1 MSGARIPAVGV
12 EEEFHILDLVT
23 RQLVPRAGEILERL
37 PAGPFAPELLKS
49 VVETNSAPTRDLTAL
64 RADLVDLRH
73 RLVTAAEPL
82 GLGPAAAGTVPIV
95 DPAILEINSDPRYL
109 QMTEEYQILA
119 REQVICG
126 AHVHVD
132 IPDREIAV
140 AVLTRV
146 APWLPLLLA
155 VSASSPFW
163 VGGDTGY
170 ASMRTMV
177 WQRWPT
183 AGVAGT
189 FRTAVEYEQL
199 VADLVKSGVIS
210 DPGMVYFDVR
220 PSAHLPTLELR
231 VCDACPDVD
240 TVVLIAGLF
249 RSLVSHAVEAVETG
263 APFSPP
269 RAELL
274 RAATWRAARS
284 GLEGDLI
291 ELSGA
296 GAGPVPAEDLLAQ
309 LVAQI
314 RPQLEAAG
322 DWELVGDL
330 AERAVD
336 LGSAA
341 AEARRVFRRRGLL
354 TDVADLVLART
365 RQVEPAPRSAA
376 ASATSGVVAGLTAA
390 SLASAGPGAQR
401 AGSAVPA
408 SVVPAPAGGTGGDAG
423 AGRVRTAGGPAP
435 EGSSGFARADR
446 VAPTLLAGY
455 LGHPGSRLG
464 GLDEALDSRGLV
476 RSPYRGVL
484 RALERLGPEALA
496 ARSADL
502 VAEQEARRMAFRVTG
517 EAEGRPLPFDLV
529 PRIVDAA
536 EWDRVSA
543 GLVQRVRALEAFLH
557 DIYTDRFALGDGIV
571 PDWAVT
577 ASPGVRHWGHA
588 VPAGAIRATVSG
600 IDLVRDGDGRWLVL
614 EDNLRVP
621 SGAAYSV
628 AIRRLIRATVP
639 ELSAPSGI
647 LGLEGVPA
655 LLRSAL
661 VAAAPPA
668 AGGRRPAASGHD
680 GHAAGRDEPA
690 LAVLTGGPE
699 DSAYFEHAFLAERMR
714 IPLVEPGQLIV
725 EDELVSHLVPG
736 GGRRRVD
743 VLYRRIDEDDLFAAA
758 GADGAPLGPALAGAL
773 AAGTLSLANAPG
785 NGVADD
791 KVVYAYVP
799 RMITYYLGEQPLLDD
814 VPTYLCGDPEHLDHV
829 LRHLDE
835 LVVKPVDGYGG
846 AGVLIGPAAEPY
858 ELTAAR
864 ERLLAD
870 PQRWVAQEL
879 VALSTHPTWSG
890 VDSAGDGGEAG
901 STGHPSGHGHPSGTG
916 HPIGNGHRTG
926 NGHGSGNGAVAGS
939 APAAGRDSTGDG
951 HRSGGS
957 AQRLEPRAVDLR
969 AFVYQGEQTVVAP
982 AALSR
987 MAPAGSLVVNS
998 SRGGGC
1004 KDTWVLRV

>member
-12 EEEFHILDLVT
+12 EEEFHILDLAT

-37 PAGPFAPELLKS
+37 PAGPFAPELLNS
-49 VVETNSAPTRDLTAL
+49 VVETNSSPTRDLAAL
-64 RADLVDLRH
+64 RADLVDLRL
-73 RLVTAAEPL
+73 RLAAAAEPL

-95 DPAILEINSDPRYL
+95 DPGILEINSDPRYR

-132 IPDREIAV
+132 VPDREAAV
-140 AVLTRV
+140 AVIARV
-146 APWLPLLLA
+146 APWLPVLLA
-155 VSASSPFW
+155 LSASSPFW
-163 VGGDTGY
+163 LGADTGY

-177 WQRWPT
+177 WERWPT

-189 FRTAVEYEQL
+189 FQTAGEYEDL

-220 PSAHLPTLELR
+220 PSAHLPTVELR

-249 RSLVSHAVEAVETG
+249 RGLVSNAVEAIETG
-263 APFSPP
+263 APLRPP
-269 RAELL
+269 RPELL
-274 RAATWRAARS
+274 RAGMWRAARS

-291 ELSGA
+291 ELSDS
-296 GAGPVPAEDLLAQ
+296 GAGPVPAEDLLAR
-309 LVAQI
+309 LLAEI
-314 RPQLEAAG
+314 RPQLTAAG
-322 DWELVGDL
+322 DWELVGRL

-336 LGSAA
+336 RGSAA
-341 AEARRVFRRRGLL
+341 AAARRAFHRRGLL

-365 RQVEPAPRSAA
+365 REAEP
-376 ASATSGVVAGLTAA
+376 
-390 SLASAGPGAQR
+390 
-401 AGSAVPA
+401 VPA
-408 SVVPAPAGGTGGDAG
+408 AG
-423 AGRVRTAGGPAP
+423 AGATGTRSAPGGLSVSEIALAVA
-435 EGSSGFARADR
+435 SSAENALGRAER

-455 LGHPGSRLG
+455 LAHPDFLSA
-464 GLDEALDSRGLV
+464 GLDEAVDAKGPV

-484 RALERLGPEALA
+484 RALERLGPDGLTTRCAT
-496 ARSADL
+496 L
-502 VAEQEARRMAFRVTG
+502 VAEQEARGMVFRVTG
-517 EAEGRPLPFDLV
+517 EADSRPLPFDLV

-536 EWDRVSA
+536 DWETVSA
-543 GLVQRVRALEAFLH
+543 GLVQRVRALEAFLR
-557 DIYTDRFALGDGIV
+557 DIYSDRFAIADGIV
-571 PDWAVT
+571 PEWAVA
-577 ASPGVRHWGHA
+577 ASPGLRHWGRA
-588 VPAGAIRATVSG
+588 VPAGAIRATVAG
-600 IDLVRDGDGRWLVL
+600 IDLVRDHDNRWLVL

-621 SGAAYSV
+621 SGAAYAV
-628 AIRRLIRATVP
+628 AVRRLIRATMP

-655 LLRSAL
+655 LLRTAL
-661 VAAAPPA
+661 LAAAPPA
-668 AGGRRPAASGHD
+668 AGGRRRGDAADPGEAP
-680 GHAAGRDEPA
+680 GEPA
-690 LAVLTGGPE
+690 LALLTSGPH
-699 DSAYFEHAFLAERMR
+699 DSAYFEHAFLAERMGV
-714 IPLVEPGQLIV
+714 PLVRPVDLLV
-725 EDELVSHLVPG
+725 EDDIVSHRTAA

-743 VLYRRIDEDDLFAAA
+743 VLYRRIDEDELFAAA
-758 GADGAPLGPALAGAL
+758 AADGAPLGPALTGAMG
-773 AAGTLSLANAPG
+773 AGTVTLANAPG

-799 RMITYYLGEQPLLDD
+799 RMVSYYLGERPLLDD

-835 LVVKPVDGYGG
+835 LVVKPIDGYGG
-846 AGVLIGPAAEPY
+846 NGVLIGPAAEPH

-870 PQRWVAQEL
+870 PRGWIAQEL
-879 VALSTHPTWSG
+879 VALSTHPTWPG
-890 VDSAGDGGEAG
+890 IDPPDAGADDVPAPFGT
-901 STGHPSGHGHPSGTG
+901 SNGHPG
-916 HPIGNGHRTG
+916 
-926 NGHGSGNGAVAGS
+926 GAAS
-939 APAAGRDSTGDG
+939 
-951 HRSGGS
+951 
-957 AQRLEPRAVDLR
+957 RLEPRAVDLR

-987 MAPAGSLVVNS
+987 VAPAGSMVVNS

-1004 KDTWVLRV
+1004 KDTWILRA